1 MIRRSPLRLAVA
13 AAATTVA
20 LSGCATFNDTDV
32 AARVEGVELTEAQLA
47 SLVRET
53 TGDDA
58 VRAPLDAANQAITAF
73 VLDESLRADLDRLG
87 ASAPRP
93 DNDELTTAS
102 LQESFTIAFGAWQA
116 TPPQTFS
123 EDEWSRFYSRGPV
136 ESGVTCTAH
145 ILVETEAE
153 AFTVLDELDSGV
165 PFAQVAAVRSIDPG
179 SKDSGGV
186 LPCASTGDFANS
198 YIPEYVE
205 PALAAEIGVPVG
217 PAQSQYGY
225 HIILVR
231 PFESID
237 SAELEA
243 LLTNPT
249 VRFEL
254 ASTDLDIYI
263 NPRYGSFEGA
273 RGIVALGG

>member
-1 MIRRSPLRLAVA
+1 MAT
-13 AAATTVA
+13 ATTIA
-20 LSGCATFNDTDV
+20 LSGCGTFTDTDV

-53 TGDDA
+53 AGADA
-58 VRAPLDAANQAITAF
+58 ERVPLDAANQAITAF

-93 DNDELTTAS
+93 VDGALTTAS
-102 LQESFTIAFGAWQA
+102 LEESFTLAFGAWQA
-116 TPPQTFS
+116 TPPQTFT
-123 EDEWSRFYSRGPV
+123 DDQWSQFYSRGPV

-153 AFTVLDELDSGV
+153 ALAALDELADGAA
-165 PFAQVAAVRSIDPG
+165 FADVAAERSIDPG

-186 LPCASTGDFANS
+186 LPCAPTGDFANS

-231 PFESID
+231 PFDQID
-237 SAELEA
+237 TSELEP
-243 LLTNPT
+243 LLANPT
-249 VRFEL
+249 IRFEL
-254 ASTDLDIYI
+254 ASNDLDVYI